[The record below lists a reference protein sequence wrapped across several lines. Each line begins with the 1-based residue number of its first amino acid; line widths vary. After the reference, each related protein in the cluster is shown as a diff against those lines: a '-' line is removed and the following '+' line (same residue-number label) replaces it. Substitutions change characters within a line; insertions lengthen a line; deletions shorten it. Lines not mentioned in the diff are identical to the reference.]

1 MWPHPPISIG
11 EIAEIRRAVEVQKA
25 PVSRKT
31 SPKIIKPDAAI
42 SLLGK
47 F

>member
-1 MWPHPPISIG
+1 MVFLEFWFSRIC
-11 EIAEIRRAVEVQKA
+11 EFLKA
-25 PVSRKT
+25 PVSRNT
-31 SPKIIKPDAAI
+31 SPKIIKPDAGI